1 MKTFAGAV
9 ARTNETDGMPIAF
22 SGCFGWLH
30 MGVGD
35 IGIVICPGI
44 GRDAWLSHSTLRR
57 LAIELARAGYLALRF
72 DYPSTGDS
80 KDLHAADPSIGWMAG
95 VDDAISF
102 LRGSGVRRIV
112 LCGFRL
118 GALLALLKSATHKD
132 VDDVVMIDPVTS
144 GALFLR
150 EIGIGAGQQSPSGQT
165 LEVDGETLANGPASP
180 LHGLNCFSLTSKP
193 VERVLILTSSTSRNA
208 NRLASHMGGLGVDVT
223 QAEFKPLREH
233 DSEGYVVPATGLA
246 VIRHWLPATIEDESR
261 AAWCPSIDATLGDD
275 NFLERP
281 LRFGSGLFGTLCC
294 PRAEGQQGCVVVI
307 GNSGAGPRYG
317 YARFHVFLAR
327 RLAAEGVASLRF
339 DFAGLGDSSPLASG
353 AGAHVYETDRGPDI
367 RAAIDVLERL
377 GYCRFVTAGI
387 CSGSYHAWRATL
399 HDERIDT
406 LLMVN
411 PATFSWRDGQSL
423 GTMIHTS
430 AHSTR
435 YYLSTMSRG
444 SGWKRLLSRQL
455 DVRRALRTIRAQT
468 TRRLSGAIGNVAGL
482 VGWPTQSSTPFR
494 TMRKLSRRG
503 VRVLIIMAADDA
515 GLDVLSAHF
524 GRYGHRL
531 AKLRGAEVHIEA
543 NLDHSVTRRTMQK
556 EVSGKM
562 LDFLNAKP
570 SQSQPTDGLK
580 PETVAVPKV
589 PLHEDVA

>member
-9 ARTNETDGMPIAF
+9 ARTNETGGMPIAF

-80 KDLHAADPSIGWMAG
+80 EDLHAADPSIGWMAG
-95 VDDAISF
+95 VDDAISL

-165 LEVDGETLANGPASP
+165 LEVDGETLANGLASP

-233 DSEGYVVPATGLA
+233 DSDGYVVPATGLA

-261 AAWCPSIDATLGDD
+261 PAWCPNIDATLGDD

-281 LRFGSGLFGTLCC
+281 LRFGSDLFGTLCC
-294 PRAEGQQGCVVVI
+294 PRADGQPGRVVVI

-317 YARFHVFLAR
+317 YSRFHVLLAR
-327 RLAAEGVASLRF
+327 RLAAEGIASLRF
-339 DFAGLGDSSPLASG
+339 DFAGLGDSPPLASG
-353 AGAHVYETDRGPDI
+353 TGAHVYETDRGPDI
-367 RAAIDVLERL
+367 RAAIDALERL

-435 YYLSTMSRG
+435 YYFSTMSRG

-494 TMRKLSRRG
+494 TMRRLSRRG
-503 VRVLIIMAADDA
+503 VRVLVIMAADDA

-524 GRYGHRL
+524 GRYGRRL

-543 NLDHSVTRRTMQK
+543 NLDHSVTRRTMQE

-580 PETVAVPKV
+580 PETVAVP
-589 PLHEDVA
+589 LHEDVA